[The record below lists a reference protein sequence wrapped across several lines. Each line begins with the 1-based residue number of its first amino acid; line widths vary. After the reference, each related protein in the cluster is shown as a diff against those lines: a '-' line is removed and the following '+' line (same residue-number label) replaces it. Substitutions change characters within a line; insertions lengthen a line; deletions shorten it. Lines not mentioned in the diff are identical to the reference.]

1 MSRCNGVAR
10 WLNDISECSPNHSS
24 LPESCRCQADEFFES
39 NYEGPCIM
47 SNHFT
52 KRFATVAAL
61 LLLSASGG
69 SALAQRGHHGHRGGD
84 ASFGIAAL
92 KDQLNL
98 NTSQQAM
105 WDNAVAQTK
114 AARDSGRANMQKVK
128 DAMDAELAKA
138 EPDLSAVAS
147 VADDVHASNAALRKQ
162 VRNTWLAVY
171 ATFTPDQK
179 AIVRDALKQRIARME
194 SLRQK
199 MLERRGG

>member
-1 MSRCNGVAR
+1 
-10 WLNDISECSPNHSS
+10 
-24 LPESCRCQADEFFES
+24 
-39 NYEGPCIM
+39 M

-147 VADDVHASNAALRKQ
+147 FADDVQASNAALRKQ